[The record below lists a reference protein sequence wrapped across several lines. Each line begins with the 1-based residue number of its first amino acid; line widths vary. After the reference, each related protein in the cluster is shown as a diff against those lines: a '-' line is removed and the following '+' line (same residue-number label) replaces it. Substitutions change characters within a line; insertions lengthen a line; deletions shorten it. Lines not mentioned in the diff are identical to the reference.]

1 MLRGMMMVAV
11 GLIAETAL
19 AAIPSVESVSPGI
32 GQRGAEFELKL
43 VGAGFND
50 AEEVL
55 FYRRGVT
62 CLEVRPE
69 SENELKLRL
78 RAVDDCPLG
87 SHPFR
92 IRTRRGLSELKT
104 FRVTPLSIV
113 ASVEPEE
120 GRSEAQPIARGVTVT
135 GVIESEDVDDYRISL
150 KKGERLAAEVEAIR
164 LGASLLDLKLAVF
177 DPAGK
182 LLAEIDDAPLF
193 RQDPFLTIIAPTDG
207 DYVVRVFQANR
218 EGSSDS
224 RYALHVGSFPRPA
237 AIFPLGGPAGATV
250 DVRCLG
256 DAVGTFS
263 QAFRVPGEARAQ
275 TEFYPSHGGL
285 TAPTPH
291 GFRVSP
297 FPNRLEQEPNHA
309 LISEAEV
316 ASLPQAFNGV
326 VNEAGDVDQFR
337 FQASAGES
345 WHFEVFAD
353 RLGSPLDAFLSILS
367 DTGDV
372 LAICDDVASH
382 DGELDFQ
389 VPESGVYR
397 LQMSDKRGT
406 GGPLF
411 VYRVEVATVE
421 PQLTAFLPRPNRL
434 SQERQTVSIPRGNR
448 VLAPLGV
455 QRLGVTGEARIAATQ
470 LPSSVTQSGDIVA
483 ADRFWTP
490 VIFEATDDAPL
501 TGTLTGLQVTG
512 QRDGRTVEGGF
523 RQVVDLIA
531 GSADMLYH
539 SAEVDRMAVAVTEA
553 APFRLQLIPPTA
565 PLAQDGTLAIR
576 VIVERDPGFDAPI
589 DVTFPFLPPWVD
601 GLAKL
606 TIPGD
611 QTSADYVMQAWK
623 QAEIRQ
629 WPICAEGTPGA
640 SARSSMAE
648 SAPGEPMFRRRSR
661 SRGSEQRDLQL
672 ATQLVGLSVIAP
684 PVSAETTSAA
694 GEQGQTVTVT
704 YPLKIGGVI
713 PQKLTA
719 TLEGLPNRVVA
730 EPVAVLSDSGRVSF
744 AIRLD
749 ATAPLGEFTGLVCRL
764 SGEQDGQAVSYC
776 IGRGSVLTVVSPG
789 SLFVDEHGRPL
800 SKLEALRRKRSSD
813 SSTSSKPEGLQ

>member
-1 MLRGMMMVAV
+1 MLRGMIVIAI
-11 GLIAETAL
+11 GLLAETAW

-32 GQRGAEFELKL
+32 GQRGTEFELRL

-62 CLEVRPE
+62 CLEVLPE

-104 FRVTPLSIV
+104 LRVTPLPIV
-113 ASVEPEE
+113 PSVEPAE
-120 GRSEAQPIARGVTVT
+120 GRTEPQPIACGVTVT
-135 GVIESEDVDDYRISL
+135 GVIESEDFDDYRIAL
-150 KKGERLAAEVEAIR
+150 KQGERLAAEVEAIR
-164 LGASLLDLKLAVF
+164 LGASLLDLKLAAF
-177 DPAGK
+177 GPDGK
-182 LLAEIDDAPLF
+182 LLAEVDDAPLF
-193 RQDPFLTIIAPTDG
+193 RQDPFLTVVAPADG

-237 AIFPLGGPAGATV
+237 VIFPLGGPAGAKV
-250 DVRCLG
+250 DVHCFG
-256 DAVGTFS
+256 DATGPFS
-263 QAFRVPGEARAQ
+263 QPFHVPAETRGQ
-275 TEFYPSHGGL
+275 TEFYPSRDGL

-297 FPNRLEQEPNHA
+297 FPNHLEQEPNHA
-309 LISEAEV
+309 LTGAAEI
-316 ASLPQAFNGV
+316 AALPQAFNGI

-337 FQASAGES
+337 FRAAAGET
-345 WHFEVFAD
+345 WRFEVFAD
-353 RLGSPLDAFLSILS
+353 RLGSPLDAFFSILS

-382 DGELDFQ
+382 DGEIDFQ
-389 VPESGVYR
+389 VPATGVYR
-397 LQMSDKRGT
+397 LQMTDKRGT

-411 VYRVEVATVE
+411 VYRVEAATVE

-455 QRLGVTGEARIAATQ
+455 QRLGVAGEARIAVTQ
-470 LPSSVTQSGDIVA
+470 LPSSVTQSGDNVA

-490 VIFEATDDAPL
+490 VIFEAADDAPL
-501 TGTLTGLQVTG
+501 TGTLTGLQVIG
-512 QRDGRTVEGGF
+512 QADGRPVEGGF
-523 RQVVDLIA
+523 RQIVDLIA

-539 SAEVDRMAVAVTEA
+539 SAEVDRLAVAVTEP
-553 APFRLQLIPPTA
+553 APYRLQLIPPTA
-565 PLAQDGTLAIR
+565 PLSQDGTLALR
-576 VIVERDPGFDAPI
+576 VIVDRDPDYEAPI
-589 DVTFPFLPPWVD
+589 DVTLPFLPPWVD
-601 GLAKL
+601 GPAKV

-611 QTSADYVMQAWK
+611 QTSAEYVLQAWK
-623 QAEIRQ
+623 QAEIRE

-640 SARSSMAE
+640 SARSTMQE
-648 SAPGEPMFRRRSR
+648 SAGEPMGRRRSR
-661 SRGSEQRDLQL
+661 SRGNEQRDLQL

-684 PVSAETTSAA
+684 AVSAESASVA
-694 GEQGQTVTVT
+694 GEQGQTVTLT
-704 YPLKIGGVI
+704 YPLKIVGAI

-730 EPVAVLSDSGRVSF
+730 EPVAVLSDGGRVSF

-749 ATAPLGEFTGLVCRL
+749 STAPLGEFAGLVCRL

-776 IGRGSVLTVVSPG
+776 IGRGSILTVVSPG
-789 SLFVDEHGRPL
+789 SLFVDEQGRPL

-813 SSTSSKPEGLQ
+813 KSTSSKPEGLQ